1 MSLLKLY
8 VTVKEAGKKRAKISN
23 REFVIVNKINTLKDL
38 LTEIVTDEVNKP
50 NTKGFEE
57 QIFKFLEN
65 SEIEDKAYTGKV
77 SFSEKHNENKQ
88 DLNKA
93 IDNAMQ
99 SFEDGIYRVFI
110 NDEEIEKLNDELI
123 LMEGDNLAF
132 IKLTMLSGR
141 LW

>member
-1 MSLLKLY
+1 MKLY

-23 REFVIVNKINTLKDL
+23 RELSINSKISTLKDL
-38 LTEIVTDEVNKP
+38 ITEIVINEVNKL
-50 NTKGFEE
+50 NNKGFEE

-65 SEIEDKAYTGKV
+65 SEIEDKAYIGKV

-88 DLNKA
+88 DLHKA
-93 IDNAMQ
+93 VDNAIQ

-110 NDEEIEKLNDELI
+110 NDEEIEKLNDGLN
-123 LMEGDNLAF
+123 LKEGDNLAF

>member
-1 MSLLKLY
+1 MKLY

-23 REFVIVNKINTLKDL
+23 KELNIPGKIRTLRDLIV
-38 LTEIVTDEVNKP
+38 EIVTDEVNKL
-50 NTKGFEE
+50 NDKGYEE
-57 QIFKFLEN
+57 EIFKFLKS
-65 SEIEDKAYTGKV
+65 SEIEDKAYIGKV

-88 DLNKA
+88 GLNQA
-93 IDNAMQ
+93 IDNAIQ

-110 NDEEIEKLNDELI
+110 NDEEIEKLNNELNLKDE
-123 LMEGDNLAF
+123 DKLAF